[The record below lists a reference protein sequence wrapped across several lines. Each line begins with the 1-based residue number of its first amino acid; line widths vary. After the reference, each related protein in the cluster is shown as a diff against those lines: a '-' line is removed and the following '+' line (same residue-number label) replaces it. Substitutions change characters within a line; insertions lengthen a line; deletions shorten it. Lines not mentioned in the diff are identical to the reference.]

1 MKIKVLLAIAFCLI
15 TLEGIAFSGN
25 GNSTE
30 GKFLIASQE
39 NSQVELYV
47 TSWCPYCRKAIDFF
61 RSKGIYYVVY
71 DVERDENAAR
81 RKKELDPRN
90 GVPFAVVNGVKIHGY
105 SPEAYQKALDQR

>member
-1 MKIKVLLAIAFCLI
+1 MKIKVLLTIVFCLI
-15 TLEGIAFSGN
+15 TIAGVVFSGTSS
-25 GNSTE
+25 ST
-30 GKFLIASQE
+30 KNTFLIASQG

-71 DVERDENAAR
+71 DVERDESAAR

-105 SPEAYQKALDQR
+105 SPEAYQKVLDQK